1 MSENTVCQ
9 IWKTPASSHP
19 SGDGYLVD
27 SPRAG
32 GKYFITRTAAESINC
47 DERTKARL
55 TTWLIDQ
62 RRLREETSKIDSRT
76 FKEMEKRQSLSVT
89 ERADSLLKY
98 IERKASSYPGEVFSF
113 STKDINPTFMEM
125 LAWSESKINGQE
137 VGKARKEIKFFIDYL
152 LERGWIM
159 PGSRV
164 NNSILASYKL
174 TVKGYAHLDELGHKV
189 TISSKAFVA
198 MWFDESIEDV
208 WERGIKLAIEES
220 GYEPVRIDQKEHS
233 NKIDDEIIAEIRRS
247 CFIVADFTHGDDGAR
262 GSVYYEAGFAHGL
275 NIPVIFTCREDV
287 FEKIHFDT
295 RQYNHIVWE
304 TPEKL
309 RQRLTARI
317 AAEIGD
323 GPNLSSNG
331 LEDN

>member
-19 SGDGYLVD
+19 SRDGYLVD
-27 SPRAG
+27 SPRVNG
-32 GKYFITRTAAESINC
+32 EYFITGTAATTSINY
-47 DERTKARL
+47 DESTKARL

-62 RRLREETSKIDSRT
+62 RRLGKKIPEIGSNT
-76 FKEMEKRQSLSVT
+76 LKEVKKRHSLSIP
-89 ERADSLLKY
+89 ERADRLLKY
-98 IERKASSYPGEVFSF
+98 IEREASSYVGEEFRF
-113 STKDINPTFMEM
+113 STKDINRTFMEM

-137 VGKARKEIKFFIDYL
+137 VGKARKEINFFTDYL

-159 PGSRV
+159 PGRRDNS
-164 NNSILASYKL
+164 SILASYKL

-198 MWFDESIEDV
+198 MWFDKSMEDV
-208 WERGIKLAIEES
+208 WEKGIKLAIEES

-247 CFIVADFTHGDDGAR
+247 RFIVAEFTHGDDGAR

-309 RQRLTARI
+309 RQKLTARI

-323 GPNLSSNG
+323 GPNTSPN
-331 LEDN
+331 